1 MSKID
6 RVNVGGVSYDI
17 EDRILNSKFFV
28 GTQDEWDALT
38 EEQKNSF
45 IFAEVLETPV
55 EPYVEL
61 TENDIQ
67 NISDV
72 LGEDSEITS
81 DLTEEEALEIT
92 NEIIEG
98 SV

>member
-6 RVNVGGVSYDI
+6 KINVDGVSYDI
-17 EDRILNSKFFV
+17 EDRALNSKFFI

-38 EEQKNSF
+38 EEQKSSF
-45 IFAEVLETPV
+45 IFAEVSDTPV
-55 EPYVEL
+55 SPYVEL
-61 TENDIQ
+61 TENDVQ
-67 NISDV
+67 NINDI
-72 LGEDSEITS
+72 LGENYEITS